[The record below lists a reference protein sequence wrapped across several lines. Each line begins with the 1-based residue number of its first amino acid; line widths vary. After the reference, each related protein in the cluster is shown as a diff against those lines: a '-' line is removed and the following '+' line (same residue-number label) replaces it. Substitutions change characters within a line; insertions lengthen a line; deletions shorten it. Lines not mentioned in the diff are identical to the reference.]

1 MSGTESV
8 STKRPTLKSQLFF
21 KMPTIKL
28 GGHMPLFIGLK
39 KQTNKQH
46 PWAAGCSGCTPSQ
59 QGFLAPSCQSSIDT
73 VLCNRSMHASSRFS
87 FSSFSRAAHLAI
99 ISATCK
105 TTANPYTQRLH
116 LEEPSGLFSGHS
128 ADMKTWSYCLYCLT
142 QWQMSVCP
150 TVLEVQVSQVSKQ
163 VASFFKISN
172 CLFHL

>member
-87 FSSFSRAAHLAI
+87 FSSFQSCPFSYYLSNMQNNCKSLYTAASPRRAF
-99 ISATCK
+99 
-105 TTANPYTQRLH
+105 RLVFWPLCRH
-116 LEEPSGLFSGHS
+116 EGLVLLPLLSDTVTNVGVSNCPWGSSEPS
-128 ADMKTWSYCLYCLT
+128 
-142 QWQMSVCP
+142 
-150 TVLEVQVSQVSKQ
+150 
-163 VASFFKISN
+163 I
-172 CLFHL
+172 